1 MTQPG
6 SMWERAKSLVG
17 EALDLPE
24 ADRAGFVTSRCGADT
39 TLRAEVESLLEA
51 SCSSS
56 SMIRPDIDAWISG
69 GGGEAALGAG
79 ARLGGYTV
87 ERVIASG
94 ATSVVYLARQESA
107 SRLVALKVFRAGLPL
122 LGGSTRAVVEA
133 AAAGRIEH
141 PNVARMYDAGV
152 LRTESGGRHRYLA
165 MEYVEGLPITE
176 HARARALTEP
186 QIVRLLVRVA
196 SAVRAFHQ
204 RAVIHRD
211 LKPSNILVD
220 ASGEPKVLDF
230 GVARLLPSAGWTLET
245 IDGAVLGTPGYMSPE
260 QIETPRDI
268 DVRAD
273 VWSLGVLAYEMLSG
287 RLPIDISG
295 LSAVEAVRRVAR
307 SEPAPLSRVAPR
319 VRPDLARVVMK
330 ALSRDREARY
340 GSAEALLE
348 DLENA
353 ISDRPVSARDGGWA
367 YRAAKLVRRRRAP
380 IAAAAAVLAVG
391 SVIAAMQV
399 AAWRRAAVQRDRA
412 IAVNTLL
419 AGMINSASPH
429 FGDRNVL
436 MRDVLV
442 GLEAGLADRS
452 VGMPLVEADVRSLLG
467 RMSFALGEYERSRA
481 LLEEAIALRE
491 GGGDLAARL
500 SDRGALATTL
510 RWLYLPEEAMRIAEA
525 AESEARRSLGPR
537 HPTTLE
543 VREVV
548 AGCLDDLGRIDEA
561 ERIYRG
567 LLAQRLGA
575 GEGRSDAALVTMGSL
590 ASLLSRS
597 GKYAESETLGRQA
610 AEGWSARGQRLEA
623 LTVRANLAMVVAS
636 QGRLDEAITMYEVID
651 AEALEALGPTHS
663 TTISARGNL
672 VESLRR
678 AGRSAD
684 IVALERELL
693 DRCVETLGW
702 GHEQTIW
709 ATQGLVAALIG
720 EGRSDEAL
728 ETAAAGWEAAR
739 LLPDTSVLRHRM
751 LTILAAA
758 MGAAGRHTEALEA
771 YAAAIDFF
779 DGALGPSH
787 QQTILAR
794 NNMGVAL
801 IDAGMAA
808 DAVHR
813 LRQAIAAA
821 QSAGRVE
828 MEPVVRR
835 NLGRALIAAGDAEH
849 GVREL
854 EAAFASSTAR
864 GERANAAAC
873 ASILA
878 EHHGRAGDQLEHER
892 WRLAAEGLR

>member
-1 MTQPG
+1 
-6 SMWERAKSLVG
+6 
-17 EALDLPE
+17 
-24 ADRAGFVTSRCGADT
+24 
-39 TLRAEVESLLEA
+39 
-51 SCSSS
+51 
-56 SMIRPDIDAWISG
+56 
-69 GGGEAALGAG
+69 
-79 ARLGGYTV
+79 
-87 ERVIASG
+87 
-94 ATSVVYLARQESA
+94 
-107 SRLVALKVFRAGLPL
+107 
-122 LGGSTRAVVEA
+122 
-133 AAAGRIEH
+133 
-141 PNVARMYDAGV
+141 MYDAGV
-152 LRTESGGRHRYLA
+152 LRTESGGRHRYLV

-367 YRAAKLVRRRRAP
+367 YRAAKLVRRRRAA

-597 GKYAESETLGRQA
+597 GKYAESETLYRQA

-651 AEALEALGPTHS
+651 AEALECARPDTLHDDLGAWKSCGVAAVPT
-663 TTISARGNL
+663 
-672 VESLRR
+672 R
-678 AGRSAD
+678 AAD
-684 IVALERELL
+684 IVCSNAS
-693 DRCVETLGW
+693 C
-702 GHEQTIW
+702 
-709 ATQGLVAALIG
+709 
-720 EGRSDEAL
+720 S
-728 ETAAAGWEAAR
+728 TAASRRWDGGTSRRSGRPRGSWQRSSARADPTRRSRPPPPDGRPRGSCPTRACSATGCSRSSPRRWARPAGTPR
-739 LLPDTSVLRHRM
+739 PSRHTRPRSTSS
-751 LTILAAA
+751 T
-758 MGAAGRHTEALEA
+758 GPWGRHTSRPFWPGTTWA
-771 YAAAIDFF
+771 
-779 DGALGPSH
+779 S
-787 QQTILAR
+787 R
-794 NNMGVAL
+794 
-801 IDAGMAA
+801 
-808 DAVHR
+808 
-813 LRQAIAAA
+813 
-821 QSAGRVE
+821 
-828 MEPVVRR
+828 
-835 NLGRALIAAGDAEH
+835 
-849 GVREL
+849 
-854 EAAFASSTAR
+854 SSTPAWPPTRCIASAR
-864 GERANAAAC
+864 RSPRPRAPDV
-873 ASILA
+873 SRWSRWSDGISG
-878 EHHGRAGDQLEHER
+878 GR
-892 WRLAAEGLR
+892 